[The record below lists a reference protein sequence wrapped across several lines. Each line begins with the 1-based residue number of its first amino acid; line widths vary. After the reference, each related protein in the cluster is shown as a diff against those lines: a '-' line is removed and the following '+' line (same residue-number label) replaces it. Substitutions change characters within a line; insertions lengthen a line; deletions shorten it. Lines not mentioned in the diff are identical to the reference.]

1 MSTIS
6 MNNVAGF
13 KSDLNTANEAA
24 TQSLQT
30 PEKPVNNL
38 GFIPKNNIAPHLDN
52 AEGGGKQ
59 VTVSA
64 DALDKMLE
72 MFEMVLKAMRNFL
85 SSWGSSSKLP
95 VDVQSS
101 PITLVKPN
109 VQINAGAEGNVQ
121 VGIKDAGTQ
130 PKPASGEKDA
140 QAKLAAD
147 GGLQIGVKGADSQT
161 PPVHQEPM
169 AKTKLGAEPGIQI
182 NARTDSPAS
191 VAPGAVKDESLK
203 LSADGDAQVTVMP
216 DGSTQVNLTPESGKQ
231 YRISLAAGVH
241 VNVISNDGS
250 STVSSIKPRL
260 IIDEPKLDERNDA
273 AAITGTTTA
282 SQLRAE
288 AKTLAATPDAL
299 KTEAEVKADAEE
311 KVDTVL
317 DAGGTRRP
325 QRKRNMSM
333 NMRRPRRR
341 TLSGRPSPRL
351 TARSRFAQASGRLLR
366 ALGIQSMEVCA
377 EIFGRL
383 CRYGLVAIFTR

>member
-282 SQLRAE
+282 SQLRSE

-299 KTEAEVKADAEE
+299 KTEAEVKTDAEE
-311 KVDTVL
+311 NVDNVL
-317 DAGGTRRP
+317 DAGALTTAATEAKHEHEHATTTHKDDERETITKADSEAKVR
-325 QRKRNMSM
+325 
-333 NMRRPRRR
+333 
-341 TLSGRPSPRL
+341 SGIRSP
-351 TARSRFAQASGRLLR
+351 APGAGHPIYGRL
-366 ALGIQSMEVCA
+366 G
-377 EIFGRL
+377 
-383 CRYGLVAIFTR
+383 

>member
-260 IIDEPKLDERNDA
+260 IIDEPKVDERNDA

-317 DAGGTRRP
+317 DAGVHTAAATEAKHEHEHEHATTTQKDAERETIAEADSEVKVRP
-325 QRKRNMSM
+325 GIR
-333 NMRRPRRR
+333 
-341 TLSGRPSPRL
+341 SP
-351 TARSRFAQASGRLLR
+351 APGAGHPIYGRLR
-366 ALGIQSMEVCA
+366 
-377 EIFGRL
+377 
-383 CRYGLVAIFTR
+383 

>member
-13 KSDLNTANEAA
+13 KSDLNTASEAA

-38 GFIPKNNIAPHLDN
+38 GFIPKNNTASHLDN

-101 PITLVKPN
+101 PITLVKPD
-109 VQINAGAEGNVQ
+109 VQIKAGAEGNVQ

-169 AKTKLGAEPGIQI
+169 AKP
-182 NARTDSPAS
+182 
-191 VAPGAVKDESLK
+191 
-203 LSADGDAQVTVMP
+203 
-216 DGSTQVNLTPESGKQ
+216 
-231 YRISLAAGVH
+231 
-241 VNVISNDGS
+241 S
-250 STVSSIKPRL
+250 STP
-260 IIDEPKLDERNDA
+260 
-273 AAITGTTTA
+273 
-282 SQLRAE
+282 SQAYR
-288 AKTLAATPDAL
+288 
-299 KTEAEVKADAEE
+299 
-311 KVDTVL
+311 
-317 DAGGTRRP
+317 
-325 QRKRNMSM
+325 SM
-333 NMRRPRRR
+333 HA
-341 TLSGRPSPRL
+341 L
-351 TARSRFAQASGRLLR
+351 TALHP
-366 ALGIQSMEVCA
+366 
-377 EIFGRL
+377 
-383 CRYGLVAIFTR
+383 